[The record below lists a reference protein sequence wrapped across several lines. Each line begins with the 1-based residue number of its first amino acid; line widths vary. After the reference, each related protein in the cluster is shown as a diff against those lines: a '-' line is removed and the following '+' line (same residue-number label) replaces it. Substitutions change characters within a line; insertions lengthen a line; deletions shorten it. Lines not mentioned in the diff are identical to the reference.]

1 MKLLFLFTPFLFAT
15 LQGLTQSIDSV
26 VAGLNNIARPIL
38 TTDPDYN
45 FGDIE
50 FLKTTLKGSAI
61 IGLGE
66 STHGTEVYTRYK
78 QRLIRFLVS
87 NMGVKTIIDEGD
99 ILAAEKVDDYINGRT
114 DGLASVGNLR
124 PAITKITELNWL
136 RAYNRTQPDDQ
147 RVHIYGAEVRGYHD
161 IIEKVLSTVPNI
173 EDSDR
178 KVLKRFTEDAGIG
191 YSNFSEAE
199 FKSLNNIITKLKT
212 THKELPGERYLNL
225 LYQLNDFAYKD
236 RFTKRGF
243 KTRDNYMFEN
253 IKAII
258 SKAQGRVIINA
269 HNGHLQKTK
278 FGALALWATC

>member
-114 DGLASVGNLR
+114 DSLANVGNLR

-136 RAYNRTQPDDQ
+136 RA
-147 RVHIYGAEVRGYHD
+147 
-161 IIEKVLSTVPNI
+161 
-173 EDSDR
+173 
-178 KVLKRFTEDAGIG
+178 
-191 YSNFSEAE
+191 
-199 FKSLNNIITKLKT
+199 
-212 THKELPGERYLNL
+212 
-225 LYQLNDFAYKD
+225 
-236 RFTKRGF
+236 
-243 KTRDNYMFEN
+243 
-253 IKAII
+253 
-258 SKAQGRVIINA
+258 
-269 HNGHLQKTK
+269 
-278 FGALALWATC
+278 